1 MLLVAAGVV
10 FTVLLFLFKD
20 QFLKAFGA
28 TENNFAYA
36 REYFVYIM
44 IGIPFFM
51 FSNGMNSIIRADG
64 SPQFAMISLVQLSM

>member
-1 MLLVAAGVV
+1 
-10 FTVLLFLFKD
+10 
-20 QFLKAFGA
+20 AFGA

-64 SPQFAMISLVQLSM
+64 SPQFAMISTLIGAVINVILDPIMIFVFHWGMM